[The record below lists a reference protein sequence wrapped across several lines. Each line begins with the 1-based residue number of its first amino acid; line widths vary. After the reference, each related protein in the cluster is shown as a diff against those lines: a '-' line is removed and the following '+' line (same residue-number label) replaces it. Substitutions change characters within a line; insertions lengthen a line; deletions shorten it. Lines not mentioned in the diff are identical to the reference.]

1 MRMRHPY
8 CLPIRFNLHDDEP
21 APVFLIGFPR
31 SGTTL
36 LDTVLMGHSQIT
48 VVEEQNMV
56 PQMEHAVLD
65 KASIW
70 EAEQLSDQDIARAR
84 GVYYDTLAQHVQDQ
98 VVIDKMPLNITK
110 VPLIHRVFPN
120 ARYILALRHPM
131 DSILSCWMQNFAL
144 NAAMGNML
152 QLPRIAE
159 FYDYSMRIF
168 DVATARY
175 DLNVH
180 RVRYEDLVLDLEGL
194 HAAQSIFWG
203 SRGRMNCWIINQRP
217 RRAGAFIRPV
227 TPKLSNPF
235 INRQVI
241 GGVPTNII

>member
-1 MRMRHPY
+1 
-8 CLPIRFNLHDDEP
+8 
-21 APVFLIGFPR
+21 
-31 SGTTL
+31 
-36 LDTVLMGHSQIT
+36 MGHSQIT

-84 GVYYDTLAQHVQDQ
+84 AIYYDTLSQHVPETGT

-159 FYDYSMRIF
+159 FYDHSMRIF

-180 RVRYEDLVLDLEGL
+180 RVRYEDLVLDLEGVARGAIDFL
-194 HAAQSIFWG
+194 GLAWQDELLDYQSTAKA
-203 SRGRMNCWIINQRP
+203 RGRIHTPSYAHVVQPLYKSASDRW
-217 RRAGAFIRPV
+217 RAYEHHLTQER
-227 TPKLSNPF
+227 TRLSNW
-235 INRQVI
+235 ITAY
-241 GGVPTNII
+241 GYDT

>member
-1 MRMRHPY
+1 
-8 CLPIRFNLHDDEP
+8 
-21 APVFLIGFPR
+21 
-31 SGTTL
+31 
-36 LDTVLMGHSQIT
+36 
-48 VVEEQNMV
+48 MV

-65 KASIW
+65 KVSIW
-70 EAEQLSDQDIARAR
+70 DAEQLSDQDIACAR
-84 GVYYDTLAQHVQDQ
+84 DIYYDTLAHHVQDRGQ

-180 RVRYEDLVLDLEGL
+180 RVRCEDLVLDLEGV
-194 HAAQSIFWG
+194 AAVQSIFWG
-203 SRGRMNCWIINQRP
+203 SRGRMNCWIIKQRP
-217 RRAGAFIRPV
+217 RRAGAFTRPA

-241 GGVPTNII
+241 GGVPMNII